1 MEVDKLTEKVIGLA
15 IEVHRHLGP
24 GLLESAYQEC
34 LYYELKEAGLLVEK
48 EKKLPIEYKEIS
60 LDQGYRIDLLVENQ
74 LVLEI
79 KKVETFTDVHKAQIL
94 TYMRLG
100 NYNTGLLINF
110 NTKLLSKGIKRFSL

>member
-48 EKKLPIEYKEIS
+48 EKNF
-60 LDQGYRIDLLVENQ
+60 LL
-74 LVLEI
+74 
-79 KKVETFTDVHKAQIL
+79 
-94 TYMRLG
+94 
-100 NYNTGLLINF
+100 
-110 NTKLLSKGIKRFSL
+110 NTKKFL

>member
-1 MEVDKLTEKVIGLA
+1 MEVDKLTEKVIGIA

-79 KKVETFTDVHKAQIL
+79 KTVETFTDVHKAQIL